1 MEPFIRVRAREIEL
15 AKHTNWRKKLATKF
29 LYRFGFVGSC
39 LPNTYGRI
47 SFDVQLERS
56 AAQRAVS
63 QKNILGG
70 MPMLFSNN

>member
-1 MEPFIRVRAREIEL
+1 MESFIRVRAREIEL
-15 AKHTNWRKKLATKF
+15 TRHTNWRRMLSTRF
-29 LYRFGFVGSC
+29 LYRFGYVGSC
-39 LPNTYGRI
+39 FMNTYGRI